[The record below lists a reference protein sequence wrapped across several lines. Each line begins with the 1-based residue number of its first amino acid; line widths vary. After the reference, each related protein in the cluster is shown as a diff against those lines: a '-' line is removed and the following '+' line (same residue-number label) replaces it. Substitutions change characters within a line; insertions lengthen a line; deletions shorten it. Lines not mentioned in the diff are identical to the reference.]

1 MEFFVIVTINKFKLP
16 HVGPKQISLD
26 VLGAW
31 FPRPANENFP
41 RAAFSDKRGDLRFE
55 FVVGD
60 RGRLTFLKERISL
73 LFDPAQS
80 LLEDDVDQLR
90 RHKHFFKGQPHVS
103 DRTSA
108 PDRQTKVP
116 DNTDDDLFFGRKE
129 PLYVPFCRPATTS
142 VHFLSCR

>member
-1 MEFFVIVTINKFKLP
+1 MECFVIVTINKFKLP

-31 FPRPANENFP
+31 FPRPANQNFP

-80 LLEDDVDQLR
+80 LLEDDFDQLW
-90 RHKHFFKGQPHVS
+90 RHEHFFK
-103 DRTSA
+103 R
-108 PDRQTKVP
+108 
-116 DNTDDDLFFGRKE
+116 
-129 PLYVPFCRPATTS
+129 PLQIS
-142 VHFLSCR
+142 EW

>member
-60 RGRLTFLKERISL
+60 RGRLTFLKERSRSSDESSGQYRRRSL
-73 LFDPAQS
+73 LRPKKTS
-80 LLEDDVDQLR
+80 LRPLL
-90 RHKHFFKGQPHVS
+90 
-103 DRTSA
+103 
-108 PDRQTKVP
+108 QTGYHQRSLSV
-116 DNTDDDLFFGRKE
+116 LSLSRSRA
-129 PLYVPFCRPATTS
+129 LYALTQ
-142 VHFLSCR
+142 